1 MKHDAVHLLDTNH
14 RIVLEDGIER
24 LMRPYDNSMYLRDNP
39 CDCMSEWWADLGFWV
54 QLIGVLT
61 PIVLL
66 SIFLWRWTRRHDVEH
81 HAFALLPDK
90 VDKMSSKIDDLN
102 LKVGTLMGIE
112 LERTPAL
119 YEKVKAYSPVAR
131 NPYDPSRKAR
141 LLDKMKDGTIGL
153 QEAKDLEV
161 MLNED
166 LVRARGEGAAAGA
179 GVLLAILAALGALA
193 AVIYLLTRED

>member
-1 MKHDAVHLLDTNH
+1 VQHDPVRRRETKY
-14 RIVLEDGIER
+14 RIAR
-24 LMRPYDNSMYLRDNP
+24 LMRAYDNTMYLHDHSR
-39 CDCMSEWWADLGFWV
+39 DCMSEWWADLGFWI

-66 SIFLWRWTRRHDVEH
+66 FIFLWRWTRRHDIEH
-81 HAFALLPDK
+81 HALALLPDK

-102 LKVGTLMGIE
+102 VKVGTLMGIE
-112 LERTPAL
+112 MERTPTL
-119 YEKVKAYSPVAR
+119 YDKLKAYSPTAR

-141 LLDKMKDGTIGL
+141 LLDKMRDGTISL
-153 QEAKDLEV
+153 QEAKDLQV

-166 LVRARGEGAAAGA
+166 LVRARVEGAAAGA
-179 GVLLAILAALGALA
+179 GVVLAILAALGALA